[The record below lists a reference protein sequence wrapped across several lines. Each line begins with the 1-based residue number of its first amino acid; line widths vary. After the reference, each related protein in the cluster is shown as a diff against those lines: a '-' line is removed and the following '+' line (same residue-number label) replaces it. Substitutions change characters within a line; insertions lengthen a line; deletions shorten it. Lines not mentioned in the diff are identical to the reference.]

1 MGNIRAKYKFLLV
14 TLLIFLGISQSI
26 NAQGI
31 YVWSPING
39 GVNGHVN
46 AIVEFQNDIIVA
58 GAFTQAGGFPAL
70 NIARWNGTNWED
82 VGGGLNGE
90 IHALAVF
97 GTDLVAAGKF
107 LQTTTNDTAYR
118 VFRFDG
124 NQWFPLGTGFLN
136 RTNEVVKTLFV
147 HNGFLYAGG
156 NFKLHQ
162 TSGGASNIA
171 RLNSNAWQNMGD
183 GLDLEVLS
191 ITAYQNDIIAGGK
204 FTASDT
210 AQVNHVARWDNGK
223 WQRIGNGLNGDV
235 FALSEFNGDLIAGG
249 DFPGNISRWNGAWSI
264 LGNGVSDTVKSL
276 TTYDNNLIV
285 GGSFRYAGALAD
297 SFYVNGV
304 AKWSNSN
311 WSKLLTGMDKDVRSL
326 FVDEF
331 DRIYAGGSFMSA
343 GGDSV
348 NRVSVWDT
356 VPSVKIS
363 GTVSFQ
369 HNNEPVN
376 HGLAQAQRYDIYTR
390 DIIIYDSS
398 RVQPDGSYILHAPID
413 RTVYIIIYSEDE
425 DDNSQGGQ
433 SKYIPTYYPSTI
445 YWENATLI
453 QPETDVIDADVLV
466 EQMDYSV
473 NPGSISGK
481 VILNYT
487 PEGYP
492 SGNNLDIRAGSIVYA
507 RIGGSWKNFAISDR
521 FENYK
526 LNSMPEGSYQ
536 LIVNRLGYSTQVKN
550 NVILTP
556 GQQLTDVNF
565 TLTISDGGSVNI
577 SGNTGIV
584 PDNYLLHQNYP
595 NPFNPVSNIKF
606 EIPERSIVNLKVYNT
621 AGQVVSELLK
631 NQILS
636 AGIYTAE
643 FDGGNL
649 SSGVYFY
656 NFEIVDE
663 NTGNQVFSGT
673 KKMVLIK

>member
-1 MGNIRAKYKFLLV
+1 MGNIRAKYRFLISFF
-14 TLLIFLGISQSI
+14 LIIGFAQSL
-26 NAQGI
+26 NAEGI
-31 YVWSPING
+31 YVWSPMSN
-39 GVNGHVN
+39 GVNGNVN
-46 AIVEFQNDIIVA
+46 AIVEYQNDIIVA
-58 GAFTQAGGFPAL
+58 GSFTQAGSTPAL
-70 NIARWNGTNWED
+70 NIARWTGAQWEQ
-82 VGGGLNGE
+82 VGDGLNGE
-90 IHALAVF
+90 IHALTIY
-97 GTDLVAAGKF
+97 GGQLIAAGKY

-118 VFRFDG
+118 VFRLAG
-124 NQWFPLGTGFLN
+124 TQWLPIGTGFLN
-136 RTNEVVKTLFV
+136 RTNEIVKTLFV
-147 HNGFLYAGG
+147 HNGILYAGG
-156 NFKLHQ
+156 SFKLHS
-162 TSGGASNIA
+162 TAGGASNIA
-171 RLNSNAWQNMGD
+171 RLVGSSWQNLGE
-183 GLDLEVLS
+183 GLDLEVLT
-191 ITAYQNDIIAGGK
+191 IGVFQNDIVAGGK

-223 WQRIGNGLNGDV
+223 WQRMGNGLNGDV
-235 FALSEFNGDLIAGG
+235 FALREYNGELIAGG
-249 DFPGNISRWNGAWSI
+249 DFPGNISRWNGTWGI

-276 TTYDNNLIV
+276 TSYDGTLIA
-285 GGSFRYAGALAD
+285 GGSFRYAGALTD

-304 AKWSNSN
+304 VRWENGG
-311 WSKLLTGMDKDVRSL
+311 WSKLLTGMDKDVRTL
-326 FVDEF
+326 FVDDI
-331 DRIYAGGSFMSA
+331 DRLYAGGSFISA

-348 NRVSVWDT
+348 NRISIWDT
-356 VPSVKIS
+356 VTGISVS
-363 GTVSFQ
+363 GTVRFQ
-369 HNNEPVN
+369 NNNQPVT
-376 HGLAQAQRYDIYTR
+376 GGKARVERYDIYTR
-390 DIIIYDSS
+390 DIIVYDSS
-398 RVQPDGSYILHAPID
+398 NVGIDGTYKVTIPQNKPA
-413 RTVYIIIYSEDE
+413 YIIIYPE
-425 DDNSQGGQ
+425 DDELD
-433 SKYIPTYYPSTI
+433 YIPTYYPSTI

-466 EQMDYSV
+466 ELLDYSV

-487 PEGYP
+487 PQGYP
-492 SGNNLDIRAGSIVYA
+492 SGNNLDIRAGAIVYA

-521 FENYK
+521 FENYR

-536 LIVNRLGYSTQVKN
+536 LIVNRLGYTTQVKN

-556 GQQLTDVNF
+556 GQQLNDVNF

-606 EIPERSIVNLKVYNT
+606 EIPERNIVNLKVYNT

-631 NQILS
+631 NQVLS
-636 AGIYTAE
+636 AGVYTAE